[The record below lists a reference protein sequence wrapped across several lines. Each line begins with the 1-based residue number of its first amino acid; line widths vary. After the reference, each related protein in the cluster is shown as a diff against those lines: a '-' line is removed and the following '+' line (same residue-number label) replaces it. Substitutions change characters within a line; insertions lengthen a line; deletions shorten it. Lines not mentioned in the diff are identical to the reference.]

1 MITDSVIVGAGPYGL
16 SIAAHFRHS
25 GIPYRIF
32 GPPME
37 SWLNHMPKGMFL
49 KSDGFASNLYDP
61 QGAATLKG
69 FCEEKGIEYR
79 DLGLPVT
86 LETFSSY
93 GLAFKERMVP
103 DLENRM
109 VVRIERVPD
118 GFQVHLED
126 GEAVTARR
134 VILAVGITHFPY
146 LPESLASLP
155 PNLLTHTSS
164 HSEVEPFRGREV
176 LVIGSGASSIG
187 LAGLLKEVDAD
198 VRLLAREDH
207 LIFHEKGDD
216 DQSRSLW
223 QRIRHPQSGLGP
235 GLKSCFYSNAPN
247 LFRKLPAKVRV
258 HAVRTSLGPSGHWC
272 SKDKVMGRVPLLLG
286 SSIVRSEVSGGKA
299 CLTLR
304 SNSGEEKKVFTDH
317 VIAGTGYKVDTERL
331 TFLSPEI
338 RAGIRTL
345 EGSPILS
352 STLESSVPGLY
363 FTGLAAANSFGPVMR
378 FAFGAGF
385 ASKVLTR
392 TVKGLMAKQRAM
404 VPSSEVEPV
413 TVAQSVEP

>member
-1 MITDSVIVGAGPYGL
+1 MMTDTVIVGAGPYGL
-16 SIAAHFRHS
+16 SIAAHFRHF
-25 GIPYRIF
+25 GIPFRIF
-32 GPPME
+32 GPPMD
-37 SWLNHMPKGMFL
+37 SWLNHMPKGMML

-69 FCEEKGIEYR
+69 FCEENSISYR

-86 LETFSSY
+86 LETFCSY

-103 DLENRM
+103 ELDNRM
-109 VVRIERVPD
+109 VVGVEAVPN
-118 GFQVHLED
+118 GFQVTVED
-126 GEAVTARR
+126 GETVTARR

-146 LPESLASLP
+146 LPEALATLP
-155 PNLLTHTSS
+155 PDLLTHSSS
-164 HSEVEPFRGREV
+164 HKEVEPFRGREV
-176 LVIGSGASSIG
+176 VVVGGGASSIG
-187 LAGLLKEVDAD
+187 LAGLLKEADAD

-207 LIFHEKGDD
+207 IIFHEKGDD
-216 DQSRSLW
+216 NGVRSLW

-235 GLKSCFYSNAPN
+235 GLKSRFYSDAPH
-247 LFRKLPAKVRV
+247 LFHKLPESMRVR
-258 HAVRTSLGPSGHWC
+258 AVKTSLGPSGHWC

-286 SSIVRSEVSGGKA
+286 SSIVRSEVSGSKA

-304 SNSGEEKKVFTDH
+304 SKSGEEKKIYTEH
-317 VIAGTGYKVDTERL
+317 IIAGTGYKVETDRL

-338 RAGIRTL
+338 RAAIRTV

-392 TVKGLMAKQRAM
+392 TVKGLLAKQRSM
-404 VPSSEVEPV
+404 VQSSEVEAV
-413 TVAQSVEP
+413 TVAQ